1 MRQKVACKILGPVC
15 VLTGKE
21 RVGGRRLGQRGEE
34 EQPSHLGEAVGGPVI
49 SEDLG
54 QPGGG

>member
-1 MRQKVACKILGPVC
+1 M
-15 VLTGKE
+15 
-21 RVGGRRLGQRGEE
+21 GGRRRGQRGEE